1 MGEGER
7 DRLGRGGRRVT
18 GGLGRVTGGLGRVTG
33 GLGRVTGVEYM
44 SDISG

>member
-33 GLGRVTGVEYM
+33 VEYM